1 MIAHPP
7 ADPGEPPNFELT
19 GNLGNIL
26 KAGGFAPKSSEEQ
39 AVNAHLSGM
48 INRSAKRGQ
57 RARPSPRRH
66 GRGEPAQQTP
76 AVHQLGEVRSRQG
89 AGEAGAGKD
98 EGAGPLHGASSLD
111 AATKDCCR

>member
-66 GRGEPAQQTP
+66 GRGELGGVVAQ
-76 AVHQLGEVRSRQG
+76 HGEVGGGG
-89 AGEAGAGKD
+89 AIWGGE
-98 EGAGPLHGASSLD
+98 
-111 AATKDCCR
+111 RV